1 MRQRNN
7 SRETITVIV
16 PLVNEQD
23 GLEALH
29 SRLVAV
35 LETLGCNWDILF
47 IDDGST
53 DNTLSELKE
62 LNSRDPRIRAVSLS
76 RNFGKERAVAAGL
89 QYASGDAAI
98 LMDGDL
104 QHPPEVIP
112 EFVQR
117 WHEGYDIVYGQ
128 RLDRK
133 AHWATHH
140 PLTHGFYALFRAL
153 SGIPLRAGS
162 GDFRLLS
169 RKAIN
174 AMNQLGE
181 RARFN
186 KGLYSWI
193 GFKAIGV
200 PYVAAERQHGRP
212 KWNWRRLI
220 GFAID
225 AITAFSTIPLRVW
238 SILGFTISLAALAYA
253 VYFLVLTLVFGAD
266 VPGFPSLIISIMFL
280 SGVQLIS
287 LGVLGE
293 YVGRIYEEVK
303 ERPLYLVA
311 EEVGIQKNAPKC
323 RDSAVRSELKTGVG
337 AILGG

>member
-23 GLEALH
+23 GLEALQ

-117 WHEGYDIVYGQ
+117 WHEG
-128 RLDRK
+128 
-133 AHWATHH
+133 
-140 PLTHGFYALFRAL
+140 
-153 SGIPLRAGS
+153 
-162 GDFRLLS
+162 
-169 RKAIN
+169 
-174 AMNQLGE
+174 
-181 RARFN
+181 
-186 KGLYSWI
+186 
-193 GFKAIGV
+193 
-200 PYVAAERQHGRP
+200 
-212 KWNWRRLI
+212 
-220 GFAID
+220 
-225 AITAFSTIPLRVW
+225 
-238 SILGFTISLAALAYA
+238 
-253 VYFLVLTLVFGAD
+253 
-266 VPGFPSLIISIMFL
+266 
-280 SGVQLIS
+280 
-287 LGVLGE
+287 
-293 YVGRIYEEVK
+293 
-303 ERPLYLVA
+303 
-311 EEVGIQKNAPKC
+311 
-323 RDSAVRSELKTGVG
+323 
-337 AILGG
+337 